1 MYAIIETGSKQY
13 RAEPGK
19 TLLVEKLDRK
29 LGEQFDL
36 EDVVFVGGE
45 KALVG
50 TPKVKGAKVTVVVT
64 QQDRGSKILIFKKKI
79 RQNYRRLNGHRQP
92 FTKLFIVSITADG
105 QTVKADSKPMVI
117 DPMKKIERLEAQEAK
132 MQALSKEERAAKKAK
147 TQKKAAKKVSV
158 AKKKTAK
165 KAAKKTSSG
174 KKKKATKKK

>member
-13 RAEPGK
+13 RVEAGK
-19 TLLVEKLDRK
+19 TVMVEKLDRK

-36 EDVVFVGGE
+36 EDVLFVGGA

-50 TPKVKGAKVTVVVT
+50 TPTVKDAKVTVVVT
-64 QQDRGSKILIFKKKI
+64 QQDRGPKVLIFKKKI

-92 FTKLFIVSITADG
+92 FTKLFVVSITAG
-105 QTVKADSKPMVI
+105 GETVKADTKPTVI

-132 MQALSKEERAAKKAK
+132 MQAMSKEERAAKKAK
-147 TQKKAAKKVSV
+147 AKKKVAKKATSVKKKATKKV
-158 AKKKTAK
+158 AKKK
-165 KAAKKTSSG
+165 SSG